1 MLTQAYTKMK
11 NYFNNLTRT
20 EKDAKKIQ
28 NGSSQRQLSRKVSL
42 ESSLKNKARSFI
54 SSLWDFQ
61 VNTLMICAL
70 PI

>member
-11 NYFNNLTRT
+11 NYFNNLTKT
-20 EKDAKKIQ
+20 EKDAKKMQ
-28 NGSSQRQLSRKVSL
+28 NGSSQRQLSRKVNL

-54 SSLWDFQ
+54 SLLWDFQ
-61 VNTLMICAL
+61 VSTLMICAL

>member
-20 EKDAKKIQ
+20 EKDAKKMQ
-28 NGSSQRQLSRKVSL
+28 NGSSQRQLSRKVNL
-42 ESSLKNKARSFI
+42 ESSLKNKVRSFI

-61 VNTLMICAL
+61 VSTLMICAL